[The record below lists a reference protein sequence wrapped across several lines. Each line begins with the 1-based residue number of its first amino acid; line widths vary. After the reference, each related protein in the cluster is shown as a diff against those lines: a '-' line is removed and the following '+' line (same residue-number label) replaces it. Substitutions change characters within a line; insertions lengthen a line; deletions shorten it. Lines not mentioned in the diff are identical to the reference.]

1 MRRIY
6 ESGALEYDD
15 EDPHAPKR
23 TGDDDPGARTIDWD
37 AASHALLPQWL
48 RRWAVDVAVETDREV
63 YGVDEPVNFEVR
75 FVNRI
80 PFPISIPT
88 DSPVRWTWSIDG
100 LDEAS
105 HVADHPERAA
115 LLRFGRR
122 ERKVFRRNWPQRFRL
137 SASEWEEADR
147 GEHTLAVQ
155 VNAPDAAGKGLVAET
170 SFRIE

>member
-6 ESGALEYDD
+6 DSGALEYDD

-23 TGDDDPGARTIDWD
+23 RGDGDPGPRTIDWD
-37 AASHALLPQWL
+37 AASHALLPQRL
-48 RRWAVDVAVETDREV
+48 RRWAVDVDVETDRDV

-75 FVNRI
+75 LVNRI
-80 PFPISIPT
+80 PFPVSIPT
-88 DSPVRWTWSIDG
+88 ASPVRWTWSIDG

-105 HVADHPERAA
+105 HVVDHPERAD

-137 SASEWEEADR
+137 SACEWEGAER
-147 GEHTLAVQ
+147 GDHTLAVR
-155 VNAPDAAGKGLVAET
+155 VNAPDAAGKGLAAET